1 MKNSLISIKNCAV
14 SDSKKTFIK
23 NVNWELK
30 NGEFWLVFGENGG
43 GKAEFLRALCGIGPE
58 KFVLNCEDNSE
69 YFNDFLDSCDCEIV
83 SLEQAAKLIEE
94 ERLNDESEFV
104 DGGVD
109 IGRTGRFYIAQKI
122 YETENKKLLK
132 NEPLPAKM
140 QNLEKDGV
148 VKLCGISKILDR
160 GLKYMSTGEIR
171 RTMLAAALLSKKKFL
186 VLSNPFAGLDVE
198 SRKILFDFVCGIG
211 DAGGF
216 CSPNCT
222 LGSAG
227 GELDSGKCTLG
238 SEGRSYGST
247 DTQNCRFPIVVLC
260 MDRWHEIPES
270 ITHVIEFSNKEVSFC
285 GKKQDF
291 LLFKNFEKADETDNL
306 VDFSKQFAETLEDS
320 SVCVKDDDLDFG
332 NLQNQSDSK
341 DSEEILFELKN
352 VNVGWDGKLVLKN
365 LSWKLKKGEH
375 WLIQGPNGCGKTTL
389 LELIT
394 GDNKQ
399 VYCNDV
405 TIFGIKRG
413 SGESIW
419 DIKKHLGIVSYRLHV
434 EYRMVGNTSIQNV
447 IISGFKDSIGLY
459 ETPTDVEIQIAKK
472 WLSLAG
478 FEGREL
484 ESFGS
489 LSYGEQRAILI
500 LRSVVKSPK
509 ILILDEPCHGLDE
522 NYRKKI
528 LNLMELIAEKGKTTM
543 LHVTHDITE
552 ILSCEKHTLQFVPEE
567 EPMYKI
573 ESGYQCSGV
582 K

>member
-58 KFVLNCEDNSE
+58 KFVLNCEDNSK

-140 QNLEKDGV
+140 QNLENDEV
-148 VKLCGISKILDR
+148 VKLCGISKISER

-186 VLSNPFAGLDVE
+186 ILSNPFAGLDVE

-211 DAGGF
+211 SEG
-216 CSPNCT
+216 SS
-222 LGSAG
+222 LGSTSFRG
-227 GELDSGKCTLG
+227 
-238 SEGRSYGST
+238 
-247 DTQNCRFPIVVLC
+247 PIVVLC

-285 GKKQDF
+285 GTKLDF
-291 LLFKNFEKADETDNL
+291 LLFKNLKKADETDNL
-306 VDFSKQFAETLEDS
+306 IDFSKQFSETLVDS
-320 SVCVKDDDLDFG
+320 SVCVKDDDLDSG

-341 DSEEILFELKN
+341 ESEEILFELKN

-573 ESGYQCSGV
+573 ERR
-582 K
+582 

>member
-14 SDSKKTFIK
+14 SDSKRTFIK

-69 YFNDFLDSCDCEIV
+69 FFNDFLDSCDCEIV

-140 QNLEKDGV
+140 QNLENDEV

-171 RTMLAAALLSKKKFL
+171 RTMFAAALLSKKKFL

-198 SRKILFDFVCGIG
+198 SRKILFEFVCGIG
-211 DAGGF
+211 SAGELG
-216 CSPNCT
+216 SPNCT
-222 LGSAG
+222 LGS
-227 GELDSGKCTLG
+227 EG
-238 SEGRSYGST
+238 SSLGST
-247 DTQNCRFPIVVLC
+247 DTGNCRFPIVVLC

-285 GKKQDF
+285 GTKQDF
-291 LLFKNFEKADETDNL
+291 LLFKNFEKADDTDNL

-320 SVCVKDDDLDFG
+320 SVCVKDDDLNSG

-341 DSEEILFELKN
+341 ESEEILFELKN

-573 ESGYQCSGV
+573 ERR
-582 K
+582 

>member
-14 SDSKKTFIK
+14 SDSKKKLIH
-23 NVNWELK
+23 NVDWELK

-140 QNLEKDGV
+140 QNLENDEV

-211 DAGGF
+211 SAGEFG
-216 CSPNCT
+216 SPNCT

-227 GELDSGKCTLG
+227 GKLDSGKCTLG
-238 SEGRSYGST
+238 SEGRFCGST
-247 DTQNCRFPIVVLC
+247 DTGNCRFPIVVLC

-291 LLFKNFEKADETDNL
+291 LLFKNFEKADDTDNL
-306 VDFSKQFAETLEDS
+306 VDFSKQFSETLEDS
-320 SVCVKDDDLDFG
+320 SVCVKNDDF
-332 NLQNQSDSK
+332 DSK
-341 DSEEILFELKN
+341 ESEEILFELKN

-573 ESGYQCSGV
+573 ERR
-582 K
+582 

>member
-30 NGEFWLVFGENGG
+30 KGDFWLVFGENGG
-43 GKAEFLRALCGIGPE
+43 GKAEFLRALCGIGSE

-132 NEPLPAKM
+132 NEHLPAKM
-140 QNLEKDGV
+140 QNLENDDV

-211 DAGGF
+211 STGELG
-216 CSPNCT
+216 SPNCT
-222 LGSAG
+222 FGSAG

-238 SEGRSYGST
+238 SEGRFCGST
-247 DTQNCRFPIVVLC
+247 DTGNFRFPIVVLC

-285 GKKQDF
+285 GTKQDF
-291 LLFKNFEKADETDNL
+291 LLFKNFEKADETDIL

-320 SVCVKDDDLDFG
+320 SVCVKDDDLDSG

-341 DSEEILFELKN
+341 ESEEILFELKN

-573 ESGYQCSGV
+573 ERR
-582 K
+582 

>member
-132 NEPLPAKM
+132 NDLLPAKM
-140 QNLEKDGV
+140 QNLENDDV

-211 DAGGF
+211 SAGEL
-216 CSPNCT
+216 CSPNC
-222 LGSAG
+222 G
-227 GELDSGKCTLG
+227 LG
-238 SEGRSYGST
+238 SEGRFCGST
-247 DTQNCRFPIVVLC
+247 DTGNSRSPIVVLC

-285 GKKQDF
+285 GTKQDF
-291 LLFKNFEKADETDNL
+291 LSFKNFEKADETDNL
-306 VDFSKQFAETLEDS
+306 VDFSKQFSETLEDS
-320 SVCVKDDDLDFG
+320 SVCVKDDDLDSG
-332 NLQNQSDSK
+332 NLQNQSNSK
-341 DSEEILFELKN
+341 ESEEILFELKN

-573 ESGYQCSGV
+573 ESGYQCSGA

>member
-58 KFVLNCEDNSE
+58 KFVLNYEDNSE

-140 QNLEKDGV
+140 QNLENDEV

-211 DAGGF
+211 SAGELG
-216 CSPNCT
+216 SPNCT
-222 LGSAG
+222 F
-227 GELDSGKCTLG
+227 G
-238 SEGRSYGST
+238 SEGRSYGSAGF
-247 DTQNCRFPIVVLC
+247 RGPIVVLC

-285 GKKQDF
+285 GTKQDF
-291 LLFKNFEKADETDNL
+291 LSFKNFEKADDTDNL

-320 SVCVKDDDLDFG
+320 SVCVKDDDLDSG

-341 DSEEILFELKN
+341 ESEEILFELKN

-489 LSYGEQRAILI
+489 LSYGEQRAVLI

-573 ESGYQCSGV
+573 ERR
-582 K
+582 

>member
-132 NEPLPAKM
+132 NELLPAKM
-140 QNLEKDGV
+140 QNLENDGV

-171 RTMLAAALLSKKKFL
+171 RTMLAAALLCKKKFL

-211 DAGGF
+211 SAGELG
-216 CSPNCT
+216 SPNCT
-222 LGSAG
+222 LGSTG
-227 GELDSGKCTLG
+227 FRG
-238 SEGRSYGST
+238 
-247 DTQNCRFPIVVLC
+247 PIVVLC

-285 GKKQDF
+285 GTKQDF
-291 LLFKNFEKADETDNL
+291 LSFKNFEKADETDNL
-306 VDFSKQFAETLEDS
+306 VDFSKQFSETLEDS
-320 SVCVKDDDLDFG
+320 SVCVKDDDLNSG

-341 DSEEILFELKN
+341 ESEEILFELKN

-573 ESGYQCSGV
+573 ESGYQCSGA

>member
-140 QNLEKDGV
+140 QNLENDEV

-186 VLSNPFAGLDVE
+186 ILSNPFAGLDVE

-211 DAGGF
+211 SEG
-216 CSPNCT
+216 SS
-222 LGSAG
+222 LGSTSFRG
-227 GELDSGKCTLG
+227 
-238 SEGRSYGST
+238 
-247 DTQNCRFPIVVLC
+247 PIVVLC

-285 GKKQDF
+285 GTKQDF
-291 LLFKNFEKADETDNL
+291 LSFKNLKKADETDNL
-306 VDFSKQFAETLEDS
+306 IDFSKQFSETSEDS
-320 SVCVKDDDLDFG
+320 SVCVKDDDLDSG

-341 DSEEILFELKN
+341 ESEEILFELKN

-573 ESGYQCSGV
+573 ERR
-582 K
+582 

>member
-23 NVNWELK
+23 NVNWEQK
-30 NGEFWLVFGENGG
+30 HGEFWLVFGENGG

-140 QNLEKDGV
+140 QNLENDGV

-211 DAGGF
+211 SEG
-216 CSPNCT
+216 SS
-222 LGSAG
+222 LGSTG
-227 GELDSGKCTLG
+227 FRG
-238 SEGRSYGST
+238 
-247 DTQNCRFPIVVLC
+247 PIVVLC

-285 GKKQDF
+285 GTKQDF
-291 LLFKNFEKADETDNL
+291 LLFKNFKKADDTDNL

-320 SVCVKDDDLDFG
+320 SVCVKDDDLDSG

-341 DSEEILFELKN
+341 ESEEILFELKN

-419 DIKKHLGIVSYRLHV
+419 DIKKHLGIISYRLHV

-489 LSYGEQRAILI
+489 LSYGEQRAVLI

-573 ESGYQCSGV
+573 ERR
-582 K
+582 

>member
-58 KFVLNCEDNSE
+58 KFVLNCKDNSE

-140 QNLEKDGV
+140 QNLENDEV

-211 DAGGF
+211 SAGELG
-216 CSPNCT
+216 SPNCT
-222 LGSAG
+222 LGS
-227 GELDSGKCTLG
+227 EWSSL
-238 SEGRSYGST
+238 GST
-247 DTQNCRFPIVVLC
+247 DTGNCRFPIVVLC

-285 GKKQDF
+285 GTKQDF
-291 LLFKNFEKADETDNL
+291 LSFKNFKKADDTDNL

-320 SVCVKDDDLDFG
+320 SVCVKDDDLDSG

-341 DSEEILFELKN
+341 ESEEILFELKN

-573 ESGYQCSGV
+573 ERR
-582 K
+582 

>member
-140 QNLEKDGV
+140 QNLENDEV

-211 DAGGF
+211 SEG
-216 CSPNCT
+216 SS
-222 LGSAG
+222 LGSTG
-227 GELDSGKCTLG
+227 FRG
-238 SEGRSYGST
+238 
-247 DTQNCRFPIVVLC
+247 PIVVLC

-285 GKKQDF
+285 GTKQDF
-291 LLFKNFEKADETDNL
+291 LSFKNFKKADETDNL
-306 VDFSKQFAETLEDS
+306 IDFSKQFSETLEDS
-320 SVCVKDDDLDFG
+320 SVCVKDDDLDSG

-341 DSEEILFELKN
+341 ESEEILFELKN

-489 LSYGEQRAILI
+489 LSYGEQRAVLI

-573 ESGYQCSGV
+573 ERR
-582 K
+582 

>member
-140 QNLEKDGV
+140 QNLENDEV

-211 DAGGF
+211 SEG
-216 CSPNCT
+216 SS
-222 LGSAG
+222 LGSTG
-227 GELDSGKCTLG
+227 FRG
-238 SEGRSYGST
+238 
-247 DTQNCRFPIVVLC
+247 PIVVLC

-285 GKKQDF
+285 GTKQDF
-291 LLFKNFEKADETDNL
+291 LLFKNFEKADETDNF

-320 SVCVKDDDLDFG
+320 SVCVKDNDLDSG

-341 DSEEILFELKN
+341 ESEEILFELKN

-573 ESGYQCSGV
+573 ERR
-582 K
+582 

>member
-140 QNLEKDGV
+140 QNLENDEV

-211 DAGGF
+211 SEG
-216 CSPNCT
+216 SS
-222 LGSAG
+222 LGSTG
-227 GELDSGKCTLG
+227 FRG
-238 SEGRSYGST
+238 
-247 DTQNCRFPIVVLC
+247 PIVVLC

-285 GKKQDF
+285 GTKQDF
-291 LLFKNFEKADETDNL
+291 LSFKNFKKADETDNL
-306 VDFSKQFAETLEDS
+306 IDFSKQFSETLEDS
-320 SVCVKDDDLDFG
+320 SVCVKDDDLDSG

-341 DSEEILFELKN
+341 ESEEILFELKN

-489 LSYGEQRAILI
+489 LSYGEQRAVLI
-500 LRSVVKSPK
+500 LRSVVKSPT

-573 ESGYQCSGV
+573 ERR
-582 K
+582 

>member
-140 QNLEKDGV
+140 QNLENDEV

-171 RTMLAAALLSKKKFL
+171 RTMLAAALLCKKKFL
-186 VLSNPFAGLDVE
+186 VLSNPFSGLDVE

-211 DAGGF
+211 SAGELG
-216 CSPNCT
+216 SPNCT

-238 SEGRSYGST
+238 SEGSSLGST
-247 DTQNCRFPIVVLC
+247 DTGNCRFPIVVLC

-285 GKKQDF
+285 GTKQDF
-291 LLFKNFEKADETDNL
+291 LLFKNCEKADDTDNL
-306 VDFSKQFAETLEDS
+306 VDFSKQFSETLEDS
-320 SVCVKDDDLDFG
+320 SVCVKDDDFDSG

-341 DSEEILFELKN
+341 ESEEILFELKN

-573 ESGYQCSGV
+573 ERR
-582 K
+582 

>member
-1 MKNSLISIKNCAV
+1 M
-14 SDSKKTFIK
+14 FH
-23 NVNWELK
+23 
-30 NGEFWLVFGENGG
+30 
-43 GKAEFLRALCGIGPE
+43 
-58 KFVLNCEDNSE
+58 KF
-69 YFNDFLDSCDCEIV
+69 
-83 SLEQAAKLIEE
+83 
-94 ERLNDESEFV
+94 
-104 DGGVD
+104 
-109 IGRTGRFYIAQKI
+109 
-122 YETENKKLLK
+122 
-132 NEPLPAKM
+132 
-140 QNLEKDGV
+140 
-148 VKLCGISKILDR
+148 
-160 GLKYMSTGEIR
+160 
-171 RTMLAAALLSKKKFL
+171 
-186 VLSNPFAGLDVE
+186 
-198 SRKILFDFVCGIG
+198 
-211 DAGGF
+211 
-216 CSPNCT
+216 
-222 LGSAG
+222 
-227 GELDSGKCTLG
+227 
-238 SEGRSYGST
+238 
-247 DTQNCRFPIVVLC
+247 
-260 MDRWHEIPES
+260 ES

-285 GKKQDF
+285 GTKQDF
-291 LLFKNFEKADETDNL
+291 LSFKNFKKADETDNL
-306 VDFSKQFAETLEDS
+306 VDFSKQFSETLEDS
-320 SVCVKDDDLDFG
+320 SVCVKDDDLDSG

-341 DSEEILFELKN
+341 ESEEILFELKN

-573 ESGYQCSGV
+573 ER

>member
-109 IGRTGRFYIAQKI
+109 IGRTGRFYIAQKV

-140 QNLEKDGV
+140 QNLENDEV

-211 DAGGF
+211 SAGELG
-216 CSPNCT
+216 SPNCG

-238 SEGRSYGST
+238 SEGCFCGST
-247 DTQNCRFPIVVLC
+247 DTGNCRFPIVVLC

-285 GKKQDF
+285 GTKQDF
-291 LLFKNFEKADETDNL
+291 LLFKNFEKADDTDNL

-320 SVCVKDDDLDFG
+320 SVCVKDDDLDSG
-332 NLQNQSDSK
+332 NLKNQSDSK
-341 DSEEILFELKN
+341 ESEEILFELKN

-484 ESFGS
+484 ES
-489 LSYGEQRAILI
+489 LVR
-500 LRSVVKSPK
+500 
-509 ILILDEPCHGLDE
+509 
-522 NYRKKI
+522 
-528 LNLMELIAEKGKTTM
+528 
-543 LHVTHDITE
+543 
-552 ILSCEKHTLQFVPEE
+552 
-567 EPMYKI
+567 
-573 ESGYQCSGV
+573 
-582 K
+582 

>member
-14 SDSKKTFIK
+14 SDSKKTSIK

-58 KFVLNCEDNSE
+58 KFVLNCEDNSK

-140 QNLEKDGV
+140 QNLENDEV

-186 VLSNPFAGLDVE
+186 ILSNPFAGLDVE

-211 DAGGF
+211 SEG
-216 CSPNCT
+216 SS
-222 LGSAG
+222 LGSTSFRG
-227 GELDSGKCTLG
+227 
-238 SEGRSYGST
+238 
-247 DTQNCRFPIVVLC
+247 PIVVLC

-285 GKKQDF
+285 GTKQDF
-291 LLFKNFEKADETDNL
+291 LSFKNLKKADETDNL
-306 VDFSKQFAETLEDS
+306 IDFSKQFSETLEDS
-320 SVCVKDDDLDFG
+320 SVCVKDDDLDSG

-341 DSEEILFELKN
+341 ESEEILFELKN

-573 ESGYQCSGV
+573 ERR
-582 K
+582 

>member
-140 QNLEKDGV
+140 QNLENDEV
-148 VKLCGISKILDR
+148 VMLCGISKILDR

-211 DAGGF
+211 SAGKLG
-216 CSPNCT
+216 SPNCT
-222 LGSAG
+222 LGS
-227 GELDSGKCTLG
+227 
-238 SEGRSYGST
+238 EGRFGGST
-247 DTQNCRFPIVVLC
+247 DTGNCRFPIVVLC

-291 LLFKNFEKADETDNL
+291 LLFKNFEKADDTDNL
-306 VDFSKQFAETLEDS
+306 VDFSKQFSETLEDS
-320 SVCVKDDDLDFG
+320 SVCVKDDDLDSG
-332 NLQNQSDSK
+332 NLRNQSDSK
-341 DSEEILFELKN
+341 ESEEILFELKN

-472 WLSLAG
+472 WLSLTG

-573 ESGYQCSGV
+573 ERR
-582 K
+582 

>member
-1 MKNSLISIKNCAV
+1 MKTKYISIKNCKIA
-14 SDSKKTFIK
+14 DSKNTFIEK
-23 NVNWELK
+23 LDWEL
-30 NGEFWLVFGENGG
+30 NSGEFWLVFGENGG
-43 GKAEFLRALCGIGPE
+43 GKADFLHALCGIGS
-58 KFVLNCEDNSE
+58 KKIILNDELCTSSNSGSE
-69 YFNDFLDSCDCEIV
+69 YFNDFSDSCEIV

-94 ERLNDESEFV
+94 ERMNDESEFI

-122 YETENKKLLK
+122 YGKLEKNK
-132 NEPLPAKM
+132 PLPAQM
-140 QNLEKDGV
+140 QKLENEEA
-148 VKLCGISKILDR
+148 VKLCGIAHILDR

-171 RTMLAAALLSKKKFL
+171 RTMLAAALLSKKKLL

-198 SRKILFDFVCGIG
+198 SRKILFDFVCGVGLERQKAGDKCSSLYESHEFGAGKIG
-211 DAGGF
+211 STECA
-216 CSPNCT
+216 
-222 LGSAG
+222 LGSG
-227 GELDSGKCTLG
+227 GS
-238 SEGRSYGST
+238 
-247 DTQNCRFPIVVLC
+247 QFPIVVLC

-270 ITHVIEFSNKEVSFC
+270 VTNVIEFTSKKVSFC
-285 GKKQDF
+285 GTKDNFIKHQKINSKNDDF
-291 LLFKNFEKADETDNL
+291 TSA
-306 VDFSKQFAETLEDS
+306 DFSKEFSNAVSES
-320 SVCVKDDDLDFG
+320 SVCVKKDDDE
-332 NLQNQSDSK
+332 K
-341 DSEEILFELKN
+341 TETLFELKN

-365 LSWKLKKGEH
+365 LSWTLKKGEH

-399 VYCNDV
+399 VYSNDV

-434 EYRMVGNTSIQNV
+434 EYRMVGSTSIQNV

-522 NYRKKI
+522 KFRTKI
-528 LNLMELIAEKGKTTM
+528 LSLMELIAEKGETTM

-552 ILSCEKHTLQFVPEE
+552 ILPFEKHTLQFVPDED
-567 EPMYKI
+567 PMYKI
-573 ESGYQCSGV
+573 ELN
-582 K
+582 

>member
-43 GKAEFLRALCGIGPE
+43 GKAEFLWALCGIGPE

-69 YFNDFLDSCDCEIV
+69 YFNNFLDSCDCEIV

-122 YETENKKLLK
+122 YGTENKKLLK

-140 QNLEKDGV
+140 QNLENDEV

-211 DAGGF
+211 SAGELG
-216 CSPNCT
+216 SPN
-222 LGSAG
+222 
-227 GELDSGKCTLG
+227 CTLG
-238 SEGRSYGST
+238 SEGRSCGST
-247 DTQNCRFPIVVLC
+247 GFRGPIVVLC

-270 ITHVIEFSNKEVSFC
+270 ITHIIEFSNKEVSFC
-285 GKKQDF
+285 GTKQDF
-291 LLFKNFEKADETDNL
+291 LLFKNFKKADETDNL
-306 VDFSKQFAETLEDS
+306 IDFSKQFSETLEDS
-320 SVCVKDDDLDFG
+320 SVCVKDDDLDSG

-341 DSEEILFELKN
+341 ESEEILFELKN

-573 ESGYQCSGV
+573 ERR
-582 K
+582 

>member
-1 MKNSLISIKNCAV
+1 
-14 SDSKKTFIK
+14 
-23 NVNWELK
+23 
-30 NGEFWLVFGENGG
+30 
-43 GKAEFLRALCGIGPE
+43 
-58 KFVLNCEDNSE
+58 
-69 YFNDFLDSCDCEIV
+69 
-83 SLEQAAKLIEE
+83 
-94 ERLNDESEFV
+94 
-104 DGGVD
+104 
-109 IGRTGRFYIAQKI
+109 
-122 YETENKKLLK
+122 
-132 NEPLPAKM
+132 
-140 QNLEKDGV
+140 
-148 VKLCGISKILDR
+148 
-160 GLKYMSTGEIR
+160 
-171 RTMLAAALLSKKKFL
+171 
-186 VLSNPFAGLDVE
+186 
-198 SRKILFDFVCGIG
+198 
-211 DAGGF
+211 
-216 CSPNCT
+216 
-222 LGSAG
+222 
-227 GELDSGKCTLG
+227 
-238 SEGRSYGST
+238 
-247 DTQNCRFPIVVLC
+247 

-285 GKKQDF
+285 GTKQDF
-291 LLFKNFEKADETDNL
+291 LLFKNFEKADDTDNL

-320 SVCVKDDDLDFG
+320 SVCVKNDDLDFG

-341 DSEEILFELKN
+341 ESEEILFELKN
-352 VNVGWDGKLVLKN
+352 VNVGWDGKFVLKN

-552 ILSCEKHTLQFVPEE
+552 ILSCEKHTFQFVPDE

-573 ESGYQCSGV
+573 ERR
-582 K
+582 

>member
-58 KFVLNCEDNSE
+58 KFVLNCKDNSE

-140 QNLEKDGV
+140 QNLENDEV

-211 DAGGF
+211 SAGEFG
-216 CSPNCT
+216 SPNCT
-222 LGSAG
+222 LGS
-227 GELDSGKCTLG
+227 EERFC
-238 SEGRSYGST
+238 GST
-247 DTQNCRFPIVVLC
+247 DTGNCRFPIIVLC

-285 GKKQDF
+285 GTRQDF
-291 LLFKNFEKADETDNL
+291 LSFKNFETADETDNL
-306 VDFSKQFAETLEDS
+306 VDFSKQFSETLEDS
-320 SVCVKDDDLDFG
+320 SVCVKDDDLDSG

-341 DSEEILFELKN
+341 ESEEILFELKN

-489 LSYGEQRAILI
+489 LSYGEQRAVLI

-573 ESGYQCSGV
+573 ERR
-582 K
+582 

>member
-140 QNLEKDGV
+140 QNLENDEV

-211 DAGGF
+211 STRELG
-216 CSPNCT
+216 SPN
-222 LGSAG
+222 
-227 GELDSGKCTLG
+227 CTLG
-238 SEGRSYGST
+238 SEGRSCGST
-247 DTQNCRFPIVVLC
+247 GFRGPIVVLC

-270 ITHVIEFSNKEVSFC
+270 IIHVIEFSNKEVSFC
-285 GKKQDF
+285 GTKQDF
-291 LLFKNFEKADETDNL
+291 LLFKNFEKADDTDNL

-320 SVCVKDDDLDFG
+320 SVCVKDDDLDSG

-341 DSEEILFELKN
+341 ESEEILFELKN

-573 ESGYQCSGV
+573 ERR
-582 K
+582 

>member
-83 SLEQAAKLIEE
+83 SLEQVAKLIEE

-140 QNLEKDGV
+140 QNLENDEV

-211 DAGGF
+211 SAG
-216 CSPNCT
+216 SS
-222 LGSAG
+222 LGSTG
-227 GELDSGKCTLG
+227 FRG
-238 SEGRSYGST
+238 
-247 DTQNCRFPIVVLC
+247 PIVVLC

-285 GKKQDF
+285 GTKQDF
-291 LLFKNFEKADETDNL
+291 LLFKNFEKADDTDNL
-306 VDFSKQFAETLEDS
+306 VDFSKQFSETLEDS
-320 SVCVKDDDLDFG
+320 SVCVKDDDLDSG

-341 DSEEILFELKN
+341 ESEEILFELKN

-489 LSYGEQRAILI
+489 LSYGEQRAVLI

-573 ESGYQCSGV
+573 ERR
-582 K
+582 

>member
-69 YFNDFLDSCDCEIV
+69 YFNVFLDFCDCEIV

-140 QNLEKDGV
+140 QNLENDDV

-211 DAGGF
+211 SAGELG
-216 CSPNCT
+216 SPN
-222 LGSAG
+222 
-227 GELDSGKCTLG
+227 CTLG
-238 SEGRSYGST
+238 SEGRSCGST
-247 DTQNCRFPIVVLC
+247 DTGNCRFPIVVLC

-285 GKKQDF
+285 GTKQDF
-291 LLFKNFEKADETDNL
+291 LLFKNFEKADDTDNL

-320 SVCVKDDDLDFG
+320 SVCVKDDDLDSS

-341 DSEEILFELKN
+341 ESEEILFELKN

-489 LSYGEQRAILI
+489 LSYGEQRAVLI

-573 ESGYQCSGV
+573 ERR
-582 K
+582 

>member
-58 KFVLNCEDNSE
+58 KFVLNCEDNSK

-140 QNLEKDGV
+140 QNLENDGV

-186 VLSNPFAGLDVE
+186 ILSNPFAGLDVE

-211 DAGGF
+211 SEG
-216 CSPNCT
+216 SS
-222 LGSAG
+222 LGSTSFRG
-227 GELDSGKCTLG
+227 
-238 SEGRSYGST
+238 
-247 DTQNCRFPIVVLC
+247 PIVVLC

-285 GKKQDF
+285 GTKQDF
-291 LLFKNFEKADETDNL
+291 LSFKNLKKADETDNL
-306 VDFSKQFAETLEDS
+306 IDFSKQFSETLEDS
-320 SVCVKDDDLDFG
+320 SVCVKDDDLDSG

-341 DSEEILFELKN
+341 ESEEILFELKN

-573 ESGYQCSGV
+573 ERR
-582 K
+582 

>member
-69 YFNDFLDSCDCEIV
+69 YFNNFLDSCDCEIV

-140 QNLEKDGV
+140 QNLENDEV

-222 LGSAG
+222 LGS
-227 GELDSGKCTLG
+227 
-238 SEGRSYGST
+238 EGRFCGST
-247 DTQNCRFPIVVLC
+247 DTGNCRFPIVVLC

-285 GKKQDF
+285 GTKQDF
-291 LLFKNFEKADETDNL
+291 LSFKNFEKADETDNL

-320 SVCVKDDDLDFG
+320 SVCVKDDDLDSG

-341 DSEEILFELKN
+341 ESEEILFELKN
-352 VNVGWDGKLVLKN
+352 VNVGWDGNLVLKN

-573 ESGYQCSGV
+573 ERR
-582 K
+582 

>member
-122 YETENKKLLK
+122 YGTENKKLLK

-140 QNLEKDGV
+140 QNLENDEV

-198 SRKILFDFVCGIG
+198 SRKILFDFVCGIV

-222 LGSAG
+222 LGS
-227 GELDSGKCTLG
+227 EG
-238 SEGRSYGST
+238 SSLGST
-247 DTQNCRFPIVVLC
+247 DTGNCRFPIVVLC

-285 GKKQDF
+285 GTKQDF
-291 LLFKNFEKADETDNL
+291 LLFKNFEKADDTDNL
-306 VDFSKQFAETLEDS
+306 GDFSKQFAETLEDS
-320 SVCVKDDDLDFG
+320 SVCVKDDDLDSG

-341 DSEEILFELKN
+341 ESEEILFELKN

-573 ESGYQCSGV
+573 ERR
-582 K
+582 

>member
-140 QNLEKDGV
+140 QNLENDEV

-211 DAGGF
+211 SEG
-216 CSPNCT
+216 SS
-222 LGSAG
+222 LGSTG
-227 GELDSGKCTLG
+227 FRG
-238 SEGRSYGST
+238 
-247 DTQNCRFPIVVLC
+247 PIVVLC

-285 GKKQDF
+285 GTKQDF
-291 LLFKNFEKADETDNL
+291 LLFKNFEKADDTDNL
-306 VDFSKQFAETLEDS
+306 VDFSKQFSETLEDS
-320 SVCVKDDDLDFG
+320 SVCVKDDDLDSG

-341 DSEEILFELKN
+341 ESEEILFELKN

-489 LSYGEQRAILI
+489 LSYGEQRAVLI

-573 ESGYQCSGV
+573 ERR
-582 K
+582 

>member
-140 QNLEKDGV
+140 QNLENDEV

-186 VLSNPFAGLDVE
+186 ILSNPFAGLDVE

-211 DAGGF
+211 SAGELG
-216 CSPNCT
+216 SPNCT

-238 SEGRSYGST
+238 SEGRFCGST
-247 DTQNCRFPIVVLC
+247 DTGNCRFPIVVLC

-285 GKKQDF
+285 GTKQDF

-306 VDFSKQFAETLEDS
+306 GDFSKQFSETLEDS
-320 SVCVKDDDLDFG
+320 SVCVKDDDF
-332 NLQNQSDSK
+332 DSK
-341 DSEEILFELKN
+341 ESEEILFELKN

-489 LSYGEQRAILI
+489 LSYGEQRAVLI

-573 ESGYQCSGV
+573 ERR
-582 K
+582 

>member
-14 SDSKKTFIK
+14 SDSKKTLIK
-23 NVNWELK
+23 NVDWELK
-30 NGEFWLVFGENGG
+30 NSDFWLVFGENGG
-43 GKAEFLRALCGIGPE
+43 GKAEFLRALCGVGPE
-58 KFVLNCEDNSE
+58 KFVLNCVANSE
-69 YFNDFLDSCDCEIV
+69 YYNDFLNSCDCEIV

-94 ERLNDESEFV
+94 ERLNDESEFLE
-104 DGGVD
+104 GGID

-122 YETENKKLLK
+122 YGTENKKLLK
-132 NEPLPAKM
+132 DELLPAEM
-140 QNLEKDGV
+140 QNLENDEV

-186 VLSNPFAGLDVE
+186 VLSNPFAGLDVD
-198 SRKILFDFVCGIG
+198 SRKILYDFVCGIG
-211 DAGGF
+211 AG
-216 CSPNCT
+216 
-222 LGSAG
+222 
-227 GELDSGKCTLG
+227 DV
-238 SEGRSYGST
+238 
-247 DTQNCRFPIVVLC
+247 RFPIVVLC
-260 MDRWHEIPES
+260 MDRWHEIPDS
-270 ITHVIEFSNKEVSFC
+270 VTNVIEFTNKEVSFC
-285 GKKQDF
+285 GTKQDF
-291 LLFKNFEKADETDNL
+291 LLFKKFGNGDDSDNL
-306 VDFSKQFAETLEDS
+306 VDFSKQFSETLEDS
-320 SVCVKDDDLDFG
+320 SVCVKDDELSLKK
-332 NLQNQSDSK
+332 LQNQNDSK
-341 DSEEILFELKN
+341 ESEEILFELKN
-352 VNVGWDGKLVLKN
+352 VNVGWDGKFVLKN

-459 ETPTDVEIQIAKK
+459 EIPTDVEIQIAKK

-552 ILSCEKHTLQFVPEE
+552 ILSCEKHTLRFVLDED
-567 EPMYKI
+567 PMYKI
-573 ESGYQCSGV
+573 ER

>member
-58 KFVLNCEDNSE
+58 KFVLNFEDNSE

-140 QNLEKDGV
+140 QNLENDGV

-186 VLSNPFAGLDVE
+186 ILSNPFAGLDVE

-211 DAGGF
+211 SEG
-216 CSPNCT
+216 SS
-222 LGSAG
+222 LGSTG
-227 GELDSGKCTLG
+227 FRG
-238 SEGRSYGST
+238 
-247 DTQNCRFPIVVLC
+247 PIVVLC

-285 GKKQDF
+285 GTKQDF
-291 LLFKNFEKADETDNL
+291 LLFKNFEKADDTDNL

-320 SVCVKDDDLDFG
+320 SVCVKDDDLDSG

-341 DSEEILFELKN
+341 ESEEILFELKN

-478 FEGREL
+478 FEGRKL

-489 LSYGEQRAILI
+489 LSYGEQRAVLI

-573 ESGYQCSGV
+573 ERR
-582 K
+582 